1 MTNTINNEKLKKIES
16 KIAIIDEKI
25 NKIDNKRKTLVASK
39 MELIKEVNSLKLS
52 LVLQTNKD
60 ELIELLG
67 VDNLNLIKNHVDI
80 KK

>member
-1 MTNTINNEKLKKIES
+1 MTNAINNEKLKKIES